1 MKRKIWDDSSLLCQR
16 GFTLIELLVVMIII
30 SMLAAL
36 VGPRVFKKLGK
47 AKMQAAEG
55 QIHLFEM
62 ALDTYRLDTG
72 HYPERLEDLVNRPGG
87 SDFWDGPYLKKGI
100 PKDPWGNDYHY
111 AKSGEEYVLQSYG
124 ADGQP
129 GGEGENADIP
139 KGDDMQT
146 RTVVSPGE
154 Y

>member
-1 MKRKIWDDSSLLCQR
+1 MVKKKWEDTLLSAQR

-36 VGPRVFKKLGK
+36 VGPKMFKKLGK
-47 AKMQAAEG
+47 AKKQAAEG

-72 HYPERLEDLVNRPGG
+72 RYPEKLEDLVTQPGG
-87 SDFWDGPYLKKGI
+87 EDFWDGPYLKKGI
-100 PKDPWGNDYHY
+100 PKDPWGNEYHY
-111 AKSGEEYVLQSYG
+111 TKSGEDYVLQSYG

-129 GGEGENADIP
+129 GGEGENADVP
-139 KGDDMQT
+139 SQDESQT
-146 RTVVSPGE
+146 GSVVQPG
-154 Y
+154 

>member
-1 MKRKIWDDSSLLCQR
+1 MQIRKLEEKLLICQK

-47 AKMQAAEG
+47 AKKQAAEG
-55 QIHLFEM
+55 QISLFEM

-72 HYPERLEDLVNRPGG
+72 RYPEKLEDLVIRPAGE
-87 SDFWDGPYLKKGI
+87 DFWDGPYLKKGL
-100 PKDPWGNDYHY
+100 PKDPWGNEYHY
-111 AKSGEEYVLQSYG
+111 SKSGGEDYILQSYG

-129 GGEGENADIP
+129 GGEGEDSDIP
-139 KGDDMQT
+139 QDDSSMEPG
-146 RTVVSPGE
+146 RVVSPG
-154 Y
+154 